1 MADAP
6 AAHEPEFHRFEPTSD
21 TPNSVMPVLVYRNA
35 FSTTMPIGEVRNIL
49 HTNRWLPDPIAETNK
64 TPLFQSTTHELH
76 AVVRGRCQLLVGGTQ
91 YGPPPGMMIYLS
103 AGDMVVYP
111 AGVSHCVVNSENFE
125 FITFRPERSNKRDN
139 VEPRAFS
146 PKEMKGLQKNISK
159 VVCPKYDPLAGKE
172 GPLVEIWRVATIQE
186 NIATSWW

>member
-111 AGVSHCVVNSENFE
+111 
-125 FITFRPERSNKRDN
+125 
-139 VEPRAFS
+139 
-146 PKEMKGLQKNISK
+146 
-159 VVCPKYDPLAGKE
+159 VCPSTFPIRPGPLANQNR
-172 GPLVEIWRVATIQE
+172 PVSATASSTLRTSSSSLSAPRYVCSLCRKI
-186 NIATSWW
+186 IIDTDFPSRGATSATTSSPGLSLPRR